1 MSNIFKNTE
10 LDLNKAEKIVS
21 ETLSNYDDGELYLE
35 DTKSESIVLDDNKI
49 KSSNYTKDSGYGFR
63 AVNGD
68 VVAYSHSNEIS
79 EKSLINS
86 SKNLKSTLKNNKG
99 TYNSEIKKTNQ
110 KFYNDIDPVDEKN
123 LSDKINILNEIN
135 KYSRSIDGTVK
146 QVTANFLGER
156 KNIEILRSGGELLQD
171 SRPLVRI
178 NVSIMVEKNGRKETG
193 VYGVGGRQ
201 SYDEFL
207 KNDDWKKICDEAY
220 RIANTNLDSKP
231 SPAGEM
237 KVVLGPGW
245 PAILIHEAVGH
256 GLEGDFNRKKTSV
269 FHDLVGKKV
278 ASEGVTIIDDGTID
292 KRRGSLNI
300 DDEGTPTEKTVLIEN
315 GILKNFMQDRLNAR
329 LMNTKSTGNG
339 RRESYKHIV
348 MPRMRNTIML
358 NGKNTQDEMI
368 NSVDKG
374 IFAVSFGGGQVDITS
389 GKFVFSCT
397 EAYEIINGKIGSPI
411 KGATL
416 IGDGPSSLKEVLMVG
431 NDMKLDPGIGTC
443 GKAGQGVPVG
453 VGQPS
458 LLIDKMTVG
467 GTQL

>member
-1 MSNIFKNTE
+1 MSNIFRNTE

-21 ETLSNYDDGELYLE
+21 ETLTNYDDGELYLE

-86 SKNLKSTLKNNKG
+86 SKNLKSTLKNSKG

-220 RIANTNLDSKP
+220 RIADTNLDSKP

-278 ASEGVTIIDDGTID
+278 ASDGVTIIDDGTID

-368 NSVDKG
+368 KAVDKG

-416 IGDGPSSLKEVLMVG
+416 IGDGPSSLKEVLG
-431 NDMKLDPGIGTC
+431 NDMMLDPGIGTC